1 MKFNTLL
8 NLINIRLKYLIITFI
23 IINLNS
29 CILFNNKNDNNNNIS
44 ILYTNNKNLNNWNI
58 IGKINITNNNKS
70 NTFNINWLQTNNNFN
85 INITNILG
93 FKVMQITGDN
103 NQVVLNIMADVPE
116 KGIYTSDSIHN
127 LVLNKFNLDIP
138 FDNLLYWIRGIQNP
152 NQNFTAQ
159 FNDINI
165 INHLNQDNYIIEYKS
180 YEITNNKYY
189 LPYKFKLINDKKN
202 TINFV
207 IKSWQI

>member
-103 NQVVLNIMADVPE
+103 KQVVLNIMADVPE

-138 FDNLLYWIRGIQNP
+138 FDNLLYWIRGIQHP

-165 INHLNQDNYIIEYKS
+165 INYLNQDNYIIEYKS